1 MRMPKPIG
9 LRADW
14 SLEQA
19 IKQQVDKEDMVA
31 WALKSSEP
39 HKTIPPMPHQVWRP
53 SAVHA
58 LLSKILP

>member
-1 MRMPKPIG
+1 MTETSS
-9 LRADW
+9 LRPDW
-14 SLEQA
+14 TLEQA

-39 HKTIPPMPHQVWRP
+39 HKTIPPMPHTVWRP
-53 SAVHA
+53 TAVHA